1 VTRKTIIPGS
11 RPPNLGRQRVASVRS
26 SASLEV
32 LLVLR
37 GRAALLSSDVFALGS
52 RSVLAR
58 EHVDSTELSTKWR
71 ARTADVRAVRQF
83 AARYGLEPVCVDVTQ
98 GTVTLR
104 GRADRMARAFST
116 QLNHYRK
123 GSLLFHSHEAPIA
136 VPSELGE
143 IVAGVFGLDNR
154 RVSTR
159 PRFAAGSP
167 PAPPPVDKNTKL
179 PSAFRTLY
187 AFPKG
192 ATGKGQ
198 CIGLLEFGGGFDRRK
213 LTSYLA
219 KLGVRTPK
227 IVVRQIGTGRNL
239 PLDEPGRLSPDVEV
253 YMDLEILAST
263 APGATLVVYF
273 GENSSRGWV
282 ETLRT
287 AVCDR
292 KYRPSVLSISWG
304 QAEQY
309 WDAQT
314 IRALDE
320 TLQVAA
326 MLGITVCCSS
336 GDSGVF
342 EAARK
347 PYTVAFPA
355 SSPHVLA
362 CGGTRLTKSARR
374 AARETVWN
382 QSSTV
387 GLTSGGGISRI
398 FDLPPF
404 QKGRELL
411 LPVGNRRTGRGIPDV
426 AANASSLSGYLIWAD
441 DTRMSMGG
449 TSAAAPLWAGLIAC
463 MNESLG
469 RRIGYLTPLLYTGG
483 AADSGALR
491 DIVEGNNQMRGR
503 QGYRARAGWD
513 ACTGLGTPHG
523 DRLLRWLGTE
533 RATVASR
540 PSSAAAAPC
549 NARRRA
555 AGRKSS
561 L

>member
-1 VTRKTIIPGS
+1 MFERFGEF
-11 RPPNLGRQRVASVRS
+11 AS
-26 SASLEV
+26 
-32 LLVLR
+32 
-37 GRAALLSSDVFALGS
+37 
-52 RSVLAR
+52 
-58 EHVDSTELSTKWR
+58 
-71 ARTADVRAVRQF
+71 
-83 AARYGLEPVCVDVTQ
+83 RYGLEPVRIDASQ
-98 GTVTLR
+98 RTVTLR
-104 GRADRMARAFST
+104 GSAHRMARAFST

-123 GSLLFHSHEAPIA
+123 GDLIFHSHEDPVS
-136 VPSELGE
+136 VPSELRE
-143 IVAGVFGLDNR
+143 IVSGVFGLDNR

-167 PAPPPVDKNTKL
+167 PAPPPVDKNTKR

-198 CIGLLEFGGGFDRRK
+198 CIGVLEFGGGFERNE
-213 LTSYLA
+213 LTSYVA
-219 KLGVRTPK
+219 KLGVEMPK
-227 IVVRQIGTGRNL
+227 IVVREIRPGRNL
-239 PLDEPGRLSPDVEV
+239 PVNRPGTLSPDVEV

-273 GENSSRGWV
+273 GENSNRGWV

-304 QAEQY
+304 QAKQY

-320 TLQVAA
+320 TLQLAA

-336 GDSGVF
+336 GDLGVF

-347 PYTVAFPA
+347 PYSVAFPA

-362 CGGTRLTKSARR
+362 CGGTRLATSKRR
-374 AARETVWN
+374 AARESVWN

-387 GLTSGGGISRI
+387 GLTSGGGSSRI

-404 QKGRELL
+404 QSGHGLP
-411 LPVGNRRTGRGIPDV
+411 LPVASRRAGRGIPDV

-463 MNESLG
+463 INESLG

-483 AADSGALR
+483 AADHGALR

-503 QGYRARAGWD
+503 QGYKARVGWD
-513 ACTGLGTPHG
+513 ACTGFGTPHG
-523 DRLLRWLGTE
+523 ERLVRWLRSE
-533 RATVASR
+533 RAPAASR
-540 PSSAAAAPC
+540 PSSAAAAPR

-561 L
+561 P